1 MHIQWFP
8 GHMTK
13 SLRMMEESVKV
24 VDAIGYVLDCR
35 APFSCFNP
43 AFGQYTEKKPCV
55 FLLNKSDLADEKT
68 TDRWLAYF
76 ASKGDKPGVTR
87 GKQWIRLGDGLE
99 LLDTPGTLWS
109 RFENQCVA
117 QNLFFIGS
125 ISDNVVDLCEG
136 GQALLDRLTEVA
148 PDALKNRYKL
158 TDGDLRDEGLMD
170 KICIKRGC
178 LNKGEPDRERCA
190 AAIIDDFR
198 KGRMGRVSLEAPQA
212 EDEA

>member
-1 MHIQWFP
+1 MD
-8 GHMTK
+8 
-13 SLRMMEESVKV
+13 SSR
-24 VDAIGYVLDCR
+24 R
-35 APFSCFNP
+35 
-43 AFGQYTEKKPCV
+43 
-55 FLLNKSDLADEKT
+55 
-68 TDRWLAYF
+68 R
-76 ASKGDKPGVTR
+76 
-87 GKQWIRLGDGLE
+87 LE

-136 GQALLDRLTEVA
+136 GQTLLDRLTEVA

-158 TDGDLRDEGLMD
+158 ADGDLRDEGLMD

>member
-1 MHIQWFP
+1 MR
-8 GHMTK
+8 
-13 SLRMMEESVKV
+13 SAESVFYRKHKRQ
-24 VDAIGYVLDCR
+24 CR
-35 APFSCFNP
+35 GF
-43 AFGQYTEKKPCV
+43 V
-55 FLLNKSDLADEKT
+55 
-68 TDRWLAYF
+68 R
-76 ASKGDKPGVTR
+76 
-87 GKQWIRLGDGLE
+87 
-99 LLDTPGTLWS
+99 
-109 RFENQCVA
+109 
-117 QNLFFIGS
+117 
-125 ISDNVVDLCEG
+125 G